1 MFFLDFERSVFNYDT
16 TMIHLDKE
24 SKKLDKK
31 LKHNLKNK
39 DVINVLDE
47 IHSHFKN
54 EECRNKITNLF
65 LDYNHL

>member
-1 MFFLDFERSVFNYDT
+1 
-16 TMIHLDKE
+16 MIHLDKE